1 MWLLYCIGLGLIIA
15 EITLVPGV
23 GIIGVAGFLCLL
35 ASAIWMTQVYSLATG
50 SLLFL
55 AGLIGAAIVF
65 FGFLRSPASKRFVL
79 SRTIQKPKGYE
90 EWLKMGSRGLTS
102 TPLYPSG
109 KALFVVDGSE
119 TLLDVSSGGEFIE
132 QGKEIQVQAIEG
144 TRIFVSAIS

>member
-1 MWLLYCIGLGLIIA
+1 MWLLYFIGLGLIIV
-15 EITLVPGV
+15 EITLVPGIGV
-23 GIIGVAGFLCLL
+23 TGVAGFLCLL
-35 ASAIWMTQVYSLATG
+35 AAAIWMSQVYSLATG

-55 AGLIGAAIVF
+55 AGLVGAAILF
-65 FGFLRSPASKRFVL
+65 FAFLHSPASKRFVL

-90 EWLKMGSRGLTS
+90 EWLKVGSRGFTS

-119 TLLDVSSGGEFIE
+119 TLIDVSSGGEFIE